1 MADPNAA
8 TQALLNSFRAE
19 HEAARRARGER
30 PPMQAA
36 PRQAQAAPRQAQAAP
51 RQAQAAP
58 RQAQAQAVDPATQ
71 ALLNSFRD
79 EHEAVR
85 RARGERPQA
94 AQAAAVQAVQA
105 ADPDAESRALLNRF
119 RAENA
124 AARRAGQPAQRL
136 AAVAAQPAQRPAV
149 AAQPAQ
155 RAAAAPP
162 STAALTQELY
172 GDYMGANVGGQM
184 DAVARRIHNV
194 VSISTILG
202 PREGRLPGGL
212 FHGNITAAES
222 RPTVTANQIG
232 LIIQASNDVAG
243 RVEPSLAGMP
253 AQPRVVELG
262 LRDSPDQPLSTVL
275 DRVLPEMAQARAR
288 GTNVLVNCTVGM
300 SRSTAVILGH
310 LMDPNGEN
318 MPLLDAWRHV
328 KSRRPLAFPNV
339 GFLVQL
345 MRYEKRVRGTSS
357 VPVDLVINHPFAAL
371 TIDDLNAYIGA
382 LRRNLRGGR
391 RSSRSRRRRA
401 TRRTRRYTRSS

>member
-30 PPMQAA
+30 PPM
-36 PRQAQAAPRQAQAAP
+36 QAAPRQAQAAP

>member
-1 MADPNAA
+1 MSDPDAA
-8 TQALLNSFRAE
+8 TQALLESFRAE

-30 PPMQAA
+30 PPMQA
-36 PRQAQAAPRQAQAAP
+36 QAQAAPRQA
-51 RQAQAAP
+51 
-58 RQAQAQAVDPATQ
+58 QAQAQAVDPATQ

-79 EHEAVR
+79 EHEAAR

-94 AQAAAVQAVQA
+94 AAPRQA

-119 RAENA
+119 RAENV
-124 AARRAGQPAQRL
+124 AARRAG
-136 AAVAAQPAQRPAV
+136 QPAQRPAV
-149 AAQPAQ
+149 AAQPVQ
-155 RAAAAPP
+155 RAAAPP
-162 STAALTQELY
+162 SIDALTQELY

-288 GTNVLVNCTVGM
+288 GINVLVNCTVGM

-345 MRYEKRVRGTSS
+345 MRYEKRVRGSSS

-371 TIDDLNAYIGA
+371 TIDDLDAYIGA

-391 RSSRSRRRRA
+391 RSNKRSESKRSESKRSESKRK
-401 TRRTRRYTRSS
+401 TRRTRRYTRYS

>member
-30 PPMQAA
+30 PPM
-36 PRQAQAAPRQAQAAP
+36 QAAP

-94 AQAAAVQAVQA
+94 AQAA
-105 ADPDAESRALLNRF
+105 DPDAESRALLNRF

-136 AAVAAQPAQRPAV
+136 AAVAAQPAQRAAV

>member
-1 MADPNAA
+1 MSDPDAA
-8 TQALLNSFRAE
+8 TQALLESFRAE

-30 PPMQAA
+30 PPMQA
-36 PRQAQAAPRQAQAAP
+36 QAQAAPRQA
-51 RQAQAAP
+51 
-58 RQAQAQAVDPATQ
+58 QAQAQAVDPATQ

-79 EHEAVR
+79 EHEAAR

-94 AQAAAVQAVQA
+94 AAPRQA

-119 RAENA
+119 RAENV
-124 AARRAGQPAQRL
+124 AARRAG
-136 AAVAAQPAQRPAV
+136 QPAQRPAV
-149 AAQPAQ
+149 AAQPVQ
-155 RAAAAPP
+155 RAAAPP
-162 STAALTQELY
+162 SIDALTQELY

-222 RPTVTANQIG
+222 RPTVTANPIG

-288 GTNVLVNCTVGM
+288 GINVLVNCTVGM

-345 MRYEKRVRGTSS
+345 MRYEKRVRGSSS

-371 TIDDLNAYIGA
+371 TIDDLDAYIGA

-391 RSSRSRRRRA
+391 RSNKRSESKRSESKRSESKRK
-401 TRRTRRYTRSS
+401 TRRTRRYTRYS

>member
-1 MADPNAA
+1 
-8 TQALLNSFRAE
+8 
-19 HEAARRARGER
+19 
-30 PPMQAA
+30 
-36 PRQAQAAPRQAQAAP
+36 
-51 RQAQAAP
+51 
-58 RQAQAQAVDPATQ
+58 
-71 ALLNSFRD
+71 
-79 EHEAVR
+79 
-85 RARGERPQA
+85 
-94 AQAAAVQAVQA
+94 
-105 ADPDAESRALLNRF
+105 
-119 RAENA
+119 
-124 AARRAGQPAQRL
+124 
-136 AAVAAQPAQRPAV
+136 
-149 AAQPAQ
+149 
-155 RAAAAPP
+155 
-162 STAALTQELY
+162 LTQELY
-172 GDYMGANVGGQM
+172 GDYMVANAPGAMN
-184 DAVARRIHNV
+184 AVARRIHNV

-275 DRVLPEMAQARAR
+275 DRLLPEMAQARAR
-288 GTNVLVNCTVGM
+288 GINVLVNCTVGM

-310 LMDPNGEN
+310 MMDPHGEN

-345 MRYEKRVRGTSS
+345 MRYEKRVRGSSS
-357 VPVDLVINHPFAAL
+357 VPVELVIHHPFAAL
-371 TIDDLNAYIGA
+371 TIDDIDVYIRD

-391 RSSRSRRRRA
+391 RSNKRSESKRK
-401 TRRTRRYTRSS
+401 TRRTRRYTHYS

>member
-30 PPMQAA
+30 PPM
-36 PRQAQAAPRQAQAAP
+36 QAAP